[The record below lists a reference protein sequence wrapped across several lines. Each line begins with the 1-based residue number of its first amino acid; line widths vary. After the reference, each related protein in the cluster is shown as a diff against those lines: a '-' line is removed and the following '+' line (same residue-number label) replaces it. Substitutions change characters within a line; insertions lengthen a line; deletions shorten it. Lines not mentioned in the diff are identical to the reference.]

1 MVNWAARPSCLDA
14 RRAAPRRHPRPLAVP
29 GSALT
34 APHTAAAA
42 EIETAGAARPLTAG
56 LNSDRD
62 RALGR
67 NSAPDLCF
75 ATGRIADGSI
85 DDLNTITKTGRASA
99 SARRD
104 HDAPVTVKGASRNSR
119 SGDGHASRYQCGCLQ
134 TNTQPFRSCLST
146 LFIRS

>member
-1 MVNWAARPSCLDA
+1 
-14 RRAAPRRHPRPLAVP
+14 LA
-29 GSALT
+29 

-85 DDLNTITKTGRASA
+85 DDLHTITKTRRASA

-104 HDAPVTVKGASRNSR
+104 YDAPVTVKGAPRNSR
-119 SGDGHASRYQCGCLQ
+119 SGDGHASRYQA
-134 TNTQPFRSCLST
+134 TNAQPFRV
-146 LFIRS
+146 FIRSAEHGDHHGYPRAA

>member
-1 MVNWAARPSCLDA
+1 RPRSPA
-14 RRAAPRRHPRPLAVP
+14 PSRAAPRRHPRPLAVP
-29 GSALT
+29 GPALA

-75 ATGRIADGSI
+75 ATGRIADDSI
-85 DDLNTITKTGRASA
+85 DDLHTIPKTPRAYA

-104 HDAPVTVKGASRNSR
+104 YDAPVTLKA
-119 SGDGHASRYQCGCLQ
+119 A
-134 TNTQPFRSCLST
+134 
-146 LFIRS
+146 